1 MGGQSILNVVAAAA
15 YHVVWGDGDMGI
27 LVPCA
32 VIGVLA
38 WFCKRKYCML
48 PLGWLITIDLQ
59 QATAAVSA
67 TSELASCSMSVYA
80 TT

>member
-15 YHVVWGDGDMGI
+15 YLYIWGDGDLGVV
-27 LVPCA
+27 VPCA

-38 WFCKRKYCML
+38 WLCKRKYCML

-59 QATAAVSA
+59 QATAAVLA
-67 TSELASCSMSVYA
+67 TSELPSCSM
-80 TT
+80 